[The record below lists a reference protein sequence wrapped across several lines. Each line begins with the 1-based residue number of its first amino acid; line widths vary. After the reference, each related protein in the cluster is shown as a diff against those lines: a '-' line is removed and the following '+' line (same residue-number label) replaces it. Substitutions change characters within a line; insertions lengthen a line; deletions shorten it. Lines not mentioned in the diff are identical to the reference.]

1 MLSNNISGNEVGS
14 CDVQN
19 AYCLRYIK
27 LIITFENSIEN
38 KNLISDDFRNYDKQN
53 FSKEHFFRKN
63 SIDKNII

>member
-1 MLSNNISGNEVGS
+1 MLSNNISGNEIGS

-38 KNLISDDFRNYDKQN
+38 KNLISDDFRNYDNKTFLRN
-53 FSKEHFFRKN
+53 IFFGK
-63 SIDKNII
+63 ILLIKI